1 VIVESLLLLVLVATA
16 VATADAEFWWPAAVA
31 APLVAVELWFDMRSR
46 SRRLTPEL
54 AGACG
59 IGAIAAMIAL
69 AGGEAAALA
78 AGLWLVLAARTVAA
92 IPSVRAQVMALH
104 GRAASPIAGRIGDAA
119 AVALAACAVVVD
131 PQLLAGAITVVALQ
145 HLSDHIP
152 APRAALLGVRQT
164 VFGFLVVVVT
174 AIGVLA

>member
-1 VIVESLLLLVLVATA
+1 
-16 VATADAEFWWPAAVA
+16 
-31 APLVAVELWFDMRSR
+31 
-46 SRRLTPEL
+46 
-54 AGACG
+54 
-59 IGAIAAMIAL
+59 MIAL

-131 PQLLAGAITVVALQ
+131 PQLLAGAITVVAVVALQ

>member
-1 VIVESLLLLVLVATA
+1 
-16 VATADAEFWWPAAVA
+16 
-31 APLVAVELWFDMRSR
+31 
-46 SRRLTPEL
+46 
-54 AGACG
+54 
-59 IGAIAAMIAL
+59 MIAL